1 MRRFALHSL
10 RNFGVGK
17 ATIEENIKA
26 EILVVVDLLR
36 ASPGQPIAVSSLIQ
50 KLVAN
55 VVYGI
60 IFGKR

>member
-17 ATIEENIKA
+17 TTIEEKIKA
-26 EILVVVDLLR
+26 EILVVSDLLR
-36 ASPGQPIAVSSLIQ
+36 SSPGQPIAVSSLIQ